1 MIDTPPWRKLM
12 AGSVGNFVELYDFA
26 VFGFS
31 VPILSAHFFPGN
43 DRSAALLSTFAVF
56 AVAFVARPLGGL
68 IFGSMADRIGRVKVM
83 AITVCLMALGTAII
97 GVLPT
102 YAEIGMAAPI
112 MLVACRLLQG
122 LALGGETTGSQSYIV
137 ESAPDNRR
145 GQWVSFTQLFGQLPN
160 AIVAVLLIAVQ
171 AFAGSAAYEGGLWR
185 IPFLAGGVIGI
196 VGFWIR
202 RNVDEPEEFK
212 QATRTTADRSPLRDA
227 FHAEGIKAML
237 RLLMI
242 MPVYFTGAYILFGF
256 MYTFLVRVAKLE
268 PTTALIS
275 NAISVVVL
283 CSVMPLAGILSD
295 RIGRKRVMSL
305 GAAWLMLTAYPAIH
319 FAASGTFAGAL
330 LGQVLIGIGLGV
342 NGGASYVAA
351 VEFFPTKFRATG
363 HAISYQITVAVLG
376 GTSPFIAAYLSR
388 LLDTPF
394 APGIYLAFISA
405 ACLIATQFVPET
417 RSVRLRTSV
426 ESSIS
431 DSDRTALQK
440 AR

>member
-1 MIDTPPWRKLM
+1 MMNTPPWRKLM

-31 VPILSAHFFPGN
+31 VPVLSTHFFPGN
-43 DRSAALLSTFAVF
+43 NRTTALLSTFAVF

-97 GVLPT
+97 GLLPT
-102 YAEIGMAAPI
+102 YADIGIAAPM
-112 MLVACRLLQG
+112 MLVGCRLLQG

-137 ESAPDNRR
+137 ESAPDDRR

-171 AFAGSAAYEGGLWR
+171 AVAGSAAYESGLWR

-202 RNVDEPEEFK
+202 RNIDEPEEFK
-212 QATRTTADRSPLRDA
+212 QATRTREDRSPLREA
-227 FHAEGIKAML
+227 IHAGGIKAML

-242 MPVYFTGAYILFGF
+242 MPVYFAGAYILFGF
-256 MYTFLVRVAKLE
+256 MYTFLVRIAKLD

-283 CSVMPLAGILSD
+283 CSVMPFAGMLSD

-319 FAASGTFAGAL
+319 FAASGTFTGAL
-330 LGQVLIGIGLGV
+330 LGQVLIGIGLGI

-351 VEFFPTKFRATG
+351 VEFFPTSFRATG
-363 HAISYQITVAVLG
+363 HAISYQVTVAVLG
-376 GTSPFIAAYLSR
+376 GTSPFMAALLSR
-388 LLDTPF
+388 LMGTPF
-394 APGIYLAFISA
+394 APGLYLAFIAA

-417 RSVRLRTSV
+417 RGVRLRTSV
-426 ESSIS
+426 DPSINESDQI
-431 DSDRTALQK
+431 ALQK

>member
-1 MIDTPPWRKLM
+1 MDTPPWRKLM

-31 VPILSAHFFPGN
+31 VPILSSHFFPGN
-43 DRSAALLSTFAVF
+43 DRTAALLSTFAVF

-83 AITVCLMALGTAII
+83 AITVCLMALGTAVI
-97 GVLPT
+97 GLLPT

-112 MLVACRLLQG
+112 MLVMCRLLQG

-137 ESAPDNRR
+137 ESAPNDRR

-171 AFAGSAAYEGGLWR
+171 AFAGSAAYESRYWR
-185 IPFLAGGVIGI
+185 IPFLIGGVIGI

-212 QATRTTADRSPLRDA
+212 QAIRTKESRSPLRDA
-227 FHAEGIKAML
+227 FHAGGIKAML

-242 MPVYFTGAYILFGF
+242 MPVYFAGAYILFGF
-256 MYTFLVRVAKLE
+256 MYTFLIRVAKLE
-268 PTTALIS
+268 PTTALIT

-283 CSVMPLAGILSD
+283 CSIMPFAGILSD

-351 VEFFPTKFRATG
+351 VEFFPTKYRATG
-363 HAISYQITVAVLG
+363 HAISYQITVAILG

-394 APGIYLAFISA
+394 APGLYLAFIAA

-417 RSVRLRTSV
+417 RGVRLRTSV
-426 ESSIS
+426 ESSIG
-431 DSDRTALQK
+431 DPDRIALQK